1 MTAMRLNPYLPLA
14 NVPSVW
20 LTEGVEGE
28 FKRLLAVDAL
38 VPRVVEERVGC

>member
-1 MTAMRLNPYLPLA
+1 MAAVRLNPCLPLA

-28 FKRLLAVDAL
+28 LKRLLAVDAL
-38 VPRVVEERVGC
+38 VPSVVEERVGC